1 MEPISRGEDK
11 LSSLVVQ
18 RRGYGA
24 DGKTPRAAARGV
36 AMNLEES
43 IQRDFLG

>member
-18 RRGYGA
+18 RKDTEPMEKPRGQPPAG
-24 DGKTPRAAARGV
+24 
-36 AMNLEES
+36 L
-43 IQRDFLG
+43 L